1 MLIVII
7 IFYNKKNRGLFQ
19 FTLSSSKLLCLLQHY
34 EILLVVVI
42 S

>member
-7 IFYNKKNRGLFQ
+7 IFHNQKTAGLFQ
-19 FTLSSSKLLCLLQHY
+19 FTLLSTKLLCLSQHY